1 MICQRGVR
9 LPAPTAPGLKMRP
22 TQRPAAGGGAII
34 AEGGLAPFTPA
45 RPLLAL
51 FDADNDQ
58 LFSARIISPNPRNC
72 TLSGG
77 ITEGNPSCNGVRHI
91 QTRCLMKMV

>member
-22 TQRPAAGGGAII
+22 TQRPAAGGGAFI

-58 LFSARIISPNPRNC
+58 LFRLALFLRTQETAHYLAVLRKVIHHAMAFGTFR
-72 TLSGG
+72 
-77 ITEGNPSCNGVRHI
+77 
-91 QTRCLMKMV
+91 QDA